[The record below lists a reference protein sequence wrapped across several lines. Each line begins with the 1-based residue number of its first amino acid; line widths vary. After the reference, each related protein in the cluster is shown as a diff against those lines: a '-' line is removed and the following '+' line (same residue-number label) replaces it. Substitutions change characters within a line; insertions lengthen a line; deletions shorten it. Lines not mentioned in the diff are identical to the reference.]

1 MFLCAQC
8 DLPYESNGDCSGT
21 CEDCRDII
29 ASRPVESCTLAE
41 LAAYNEKVRA
51 RNERRRAE
59 ALRETRWHRT
69 TANDNRR
76 AAEQT
81 GLDLVNFFNKLAA
94 E

>member
-1 MFLCAQC
+1 MSPICNQC
-8 DLPYESNGDCSGT
+8 DEQYESNGDCSGI
-21 CEDCRDII
+21 CESCRDII
-29 ASRPVESCTLAE
+29 AARPVESCTLAE

-76 AAEQT
+76 APEQT
-81 GLDLVNFFNKLAA
+81 GRDAA
-94 E
+94 NIFKGFL